1 MITIAI
7 MRTISMR
14 MMMTTTITTTKIT
27 ENSNHGKKRY
37 KQIIVVSLK
46 GH

>member
-1 MITIAI
+1 MMITIAI

-27 ENSNHGKKRY
+27 ENSNHGKSDISK
-37 KQIIVVSLK
+37 
-46 GH
+46 